1 MSFIFIISA
10 IFQAIQQLPRIIAL
24 NMIYW
29 VKEEIKW

>member
-24 NMIYW
+24 NMIY
-29 VKEEIKW
+29 